1 MIAAWSLLH
10 ISFTFAIAGWST
22 GAASTPA
29 PSRVELDDV
38 FATMRSMTVLTLP
51 QERAEQESRVR
62 FDPHTRTVEISLD
75 GTSEAWQQE
84 LLERATGSPQ
94 IGAVTWR
101 EKHSVLLW
109 LRSMRVDAALVNPNE
124 NGPTQ
129 LVLGEPRQRRN
140 ARFAWFGD
148 LCIASSPKGEH
159 PVYKQAL
166 RSSCARELGREELHK
181 LTSAPLDEVSSR
193 ARELLLAEL
202 EDLDALSREQLLENN
217 PTARGFRAQVYLSMA
232 LDALER
238 DELERA
244 LELFATMRSLA
255 RGEDVWRDPEDGLD
269 AVVER
274 LMQGVLVRRIEVLIL
289 DGKDKQAAE
298 TYERHR
304 RVLTTEQT
312 PALLRKIAMVYRRE
326 GRPEVAAKVYQQA
339 LALTSKDRR
348 AFANERVA
356 IIGELATTYIESG
369 DAFRANALT
378 LWAIEDGQQER
389 IDPSFEVLTRWA
401 HAGRTCPMP
410 EVPAPDADSDRRDV
424 PVNPT
429 NPCIEAIKPAAS
441 AYPDLFYSPQH
452 RAQFVWGVSTR
463 GNSKIA
469 SR

>member
-244 LELFATMRSLA
+244 LEPMLEAARSSMRRSDLH
-255 RGEDVWRDPEDGLD
+255 D
-269 AVVER
+269 A
-274 LMQGVLVRRIEVLIL
+274 LSIL
-289 DGKDKQAAE
+289 DERDAILNRLDLPLGDSRQGQGMVLRSKILDEQGHYLEARRWAASVV
-298 TYERHR
+298 TD
-304 RVLTTEQT
+304 
-312 PALLRKIAMVYRRE
+312 
-326 GRPEVAAKVYQQA
+326 AAKYGWRQLGIRL
-339 LALTSKDRR
+339 LAARH
-348 AFANERVA
+348 
-356 IIGELATTYIESG
+356 GEE
-369 DAFRANALT
+369 
-378 LWAIEDGQQER
+378 
-389 IDPSFEVLTRWA
+389 P
-401 HAGRTCPMP
+401 P
-410 EVPAPDADSDRRDV
+410 E
-424 PVNPT
+424 
-429 NPCIEAIKPAAS
+429 
-441 AYPDLFYSPQH
+441 
-452 RAQFVWGVSTR
+452 
-463 GNSKIA
+463 
-469 SR
+469 